1 MTDQETLT
9 TAYLEAV
16 YFAEAEE
23 GETEL
28 TPYHKARAYQDC
40 KQFHEDVRSLGLT
53 LPWKQAGHDLL
64 FTRQGHGVGF
74 WSRDLEVY
82 GNESVTRVLY
92 AIAKAMDQVDFEF
105 EEEGESK

>member
-9 TAYLEAV
+9 IAYLEAV

-28 TPYHKARAYQDC
+28 TPYHKALAYQDC
-40 KQFHEDVRSLGLT
+40 KRFYEAVKSLGLT

-74 WSRDLEVY
+74 WSRDAEVY
-82 GNESVTRVLY
+82 GKSAKVLC
-92 AIAKAMDQVDFEF
+92 AIAKAMGQVDFEF
-105 EEEGESK
+105 EEGEAK